1 MEVIN
6 VTIDNNKKSFLNSIK
21 LQLLIMGLVPLI
33 LLGIISLSTAKSSL
47 ENGLKDQSMQRL
59 KSICVAVRAS
69 YTSLNDEPYSL
80 NEDGELMK
88 GDYNI
93 SAHQEDIDAYVKGI
107 DADVTLFYG
116 DVRMVTSL
124 KDTVTGER
132 IIGTSATPELSAK
145 VLNGEDY
152 SSTSVMVN
160 GQNYYAY
167 YMPMYNPNGSVAGM
181 VFVGEPSAHI
191 DTYINSRSMSMI
203 TITVLVL
210 AVAVIYALFMA
221 FRIEKAIGYAKTAVD
236 NLAQG
241 NLAYQVSDV
250 LLRRKDEIGDMGRS
264 VSRCVNEVRTVV
276 ENIQNFSQ
284 EVLSSG
290 DDLEKMASQ
299 TNQNAGNIASA
310 MDDISRGAVMQAED
324 IENATT
330 KIGDMGNMIRNIVA
344 NISDLNNTSET
355 MQNAGTEAADI
366 MEGLSESNDK
376 TVAAILKV
384 AENVETTDASVRNI
398 SDAVELISNVAE
410 QTNLLSLNASIEA
423 ARAGD
428 AGKGF
433 AVVAMEIQKLSSES
447 NDSAQKISQ
456 IITQLS
462 ADSHNSLTMMEEVK
476 RRLQEQQ
483 EKLNATK
490 NQFGNVNNGIISSR
504 EGTNAINGQAKIC
517 DQSRSSVVDIITNLS
532 AVSQEN
538 VASTEETTASMQQ
551 LNAAIDLV
559 AEASIRLKNL
569 AVSLT
574 EATKFFQL

>member
-1 MEVIN
+1 M
-6 VTIDNNKKSFLNSIK
+6 TIDNSKKSFLNSIK

-47 ENGLKDQSMQRL
+47 ENGLKDQSIQRL
-59 KSICVAVRAS
+59 NSICVAVRAS
-69 YTSLNDEPYSL
+69 FTSLNDEPYSL

-93 SAHQEDIDAYVKGI
+93 SAHQEDIDAFVEGI

-116 DVRMVTSL
+116 DVRMATSL

-132 IIGTSATPELSAK
+132 IIGTSATPEISAK
-145 VLNGEDY
+145 VLNGENY
-152 SSTSVMVN
+152 SSTSVTVN

-181 VFVGEPSAHI
+181 VFVGEPSEHI

-210 AVAVIYALFMA
+210 AIAVIYTLFMA

-241 NLAYQVSDV
+241 NLAYHVSDV

-276 ENIQNFSQ
+276 EHIQNFSQ

-299 TNQNAGNIASA
+299 TNQNASNIASA

-330 KIGDMGNMIRNIVA
+330 KIGDMGNMIRNIVS

-366 MEGLSESNDK
+366 MEELSESNDK

-490 NQFGNVNNGIISSR
+490 NQFGNVNNGIVSSR
-504 EGTNAINGQAKIC
+504 EGTNTINGQAKIC

>member
-1 MEVIN
+1 MEVRN
-6 VTIDNNKKSFLNSIK
+6 VQIDNNKKSFLNSIK

-33 LLGIISLSTAKSSL
+33 LLGVISLSTAKSSL

-69 YTSLNDEPYSL
+69 FTSLNNDPYTL
-80 NEDGELMK
+80 NENGELMK

-93 SAHQEDIDAYVKGI
+93 TANEDAVDAFVAGI

-116 DVRMVTSL
+116 NVRMATSL

-132 IIGTSATPELSAK
+132 IIGTEASPALSAT

-152 SSTSVMVN
+152 SSTNVSVN

-167 YMPMYNPNGSVAGM
+167 YMPMYNPDGSVAGM
-181 VFVGEPSAHI
+181 VFVGEPSQHI
-191 DTYINSRSMSMI
+191 DTYIDSRSISMI
-203 TITVLVL
+203 TITIIVLVI
-210 AVAVIYALFMA
+210 AVIYALFMA
-221 FRIEKAIGYAKTAVD
+221 FRIENAIGFAKIAVD

-241 NLAYQVSDV
+241 NLTYQVSDT

-264 VSRCVNEVRTVV
+264 VDRCVNEVRTVV
-276 ENIQNFSQ
+276 ENIQNFSR

-299 TNQNAGNIASA
+299 TNQNASNIASA

-330 KIGDMGNMIRNIVA
+330 KIGDMGNMIHNIVS

-366 MEGLSESNDK
+366 MEKLSESNDK
-376 TVAAILKV
+376 TAAAILKV
-384 AENVETTDASVRNI
+384 AENVKATDISVCNI

-423 ARAGD
+423 ARAGES
-428 AGKGF
+428 GKGF
-433 AVVAMEIQKLSSES
+433 AVVAMEIQKLSNES
-447 NDSAQKISQ
+447 NESAQKISQ
-456 IITQLS
+456 IITQLA

-483 EKLNATK
+483 ERLNATK
-490 NQFGNVNNGIISSR
+490 NQFSNVNSGIVSSR

-532 AVSQEN
+532 AVSQQN
-538 VASTEETTASMQQ
+538 VASTEETTASMEQ

-559 AEASIRLKNL
+559 AEASVRLKNL

-574 EATKFFQL
+574 DATKFFQL

>member
-1 MEVIN
+1 
-6 VTIDNNKKSFLNSIK
+6 
-21 LQLLIMGLVPLI
+21 
-33 LLGIISLSTAKSSL
+33 
-47 ENGLKDQSMQRL
+47 
-59 KSICVAVRAS
+59 
-69 YTSLNDEPYSL
+69 
-80 NEDGELMK
+80 
-88 GDYNI
+88 
-93 SAHQEDIDAYVKGI
+93 
-107 DADVTLFYG
+107 
-116 DVRMVTSL
+116 
-124 KDTVTGER
+124 
-132 IIGTSATPELSAK
+132 
-145 VLNGEDY
+145 
-152 SSTSVMVN
+152 
-160 GQNYYAY
+160 
-167 YMPMYNPNGSVAGM
+167 
-181 VFVGEPSAHI
+181 
-191 DTYINSRSMSMI
+191 
-203 TITVLVL
+203 
-210 AVAVIYALFMA
+210 
-221 FRIEKAIGYAKTAVD
+221 
-236 NLAQG
+236 
-241 NLAYQVSDV
+241 
-250 LLRRKDEIGDMGRS
+250 
-264 VSRCVNEVRTVV
+264 
-276 ENIQNFSQ
+276 
-284 EVLSSG
+284 
-290 DDLEKMASQ
+290 
-299 TNQNAGNIASA
+299 
-310 MDDISRGAVMQAED
+310 MQAED

-366 MEGLSESNDK
+366 MEELSESNDK

>member
-181 VFVGEPSAHI
+181 V
-191 DTYINSRSMSMI
+191 D
-203 TITVLVL
+203 
-210 AVAVIYALFMA
+210 
-221 FRIEKAIGYAKTAVD
+221 
-236 NLAQG
+236 
-241 NLAYQVSDV
+241 
-250 LLRRKDEIGDMGRS
+250 RK
-264 VSRCVNEVRTVV
+264 
-276 ENIQNFSQ
+276 
-284 EVLSSG
+284 
-290 DDLEKMASQ
+290 
-299 TNQNAGNIASA
+299 
-310 MDDISRGAVMQAED
+310 
-324 IENATT
+324 
-330 KIGDMGNMIRNIVA
+330 
-344 NISDLNNTSET
+344 
-355 MQNAGTEAADI
+355 
-366 MEGLSESNDK
+366 
-376 TVAAILKV
+376 
-384 AENVETTDASVRNI
+384 
-398 SDAVELISNVAE
+398 
-410 QTNLLSLNASIEA
+410 
-423 ARAGD
+423 
-428 AGKGF
+428 
-433 AVVAMEIQKLSSES
+433 
-447 NDSAQKISQ
+447 
-456 IITQLS
+456 
-462 ADSHNSLTMMEEVK
+462 
-476 RRLQEQQ
+476 
-483 EKLNATK
+483 
-490 NQFGNVNNGIISSR
+490 
-504 EGTNAINGQAKIC
+504 
-517 DQSRSSVVDIITNLS
+517 SVV
-532 AVSQEN
+532 
-538 VASTEETTASMQQ
+538 
-551 LNAAIDLV
+551 
-559 AEASIRLKNL
+559 
-569 AVSLT
+569 
-574 EATKFFQL
+574 

>member
-1 MEVIN
+1 MEKHKAIPQGYMTVGEVAKKMG
-6 VTIDNNKKSFLNSIK
+6 VTVRTLQYYDKEGLLSPSAESEGGRRLYTDKDLVTLHQIMSLKSLGFSLDDIK
-21 LQLLIMGLVPLI
+21 
-33 LLGIISLSTAKSSL
+33 
-47 ENGLKDQSMQRL
+47 QRL
-59 KSICVAVRAS
+59 IYLETPTDVAKAL
-69 YTSLNDEPYSL
+69 TKQAD
-80 NEDGELMK
+80 
-88 GDYNI
+88 
-93 SAHQEDIDAYVKGI
+93 DI
-107 DADVTLFYG
+107 
-116 DVRMVTSL
+116 
-124 KDTVTGER
+124 
-132 IIGTSATPELSAK
+132 
-145 VLNGEDY
+145 
-152 SSTSVMVN
+152 
-160 GQNYYAY
+160 
-167 YMPMYNPNGSVAGM
+167 
-181 VFVGEPSAHI
+181 
-191 DTYINSRSMSMI
+191 
-203 TITVLVL
+203 
-210 AVAVIYALFMA
+210 
-221 FRIEKAIGYAKTAVD
+221 
-236 NLAQG
+236 
-241 NLAYQVSDV
+241 
-250 LLRRKDEIGDMGRS
+250 RRKIEQLTASLTAI
-264 VSRCVNEVRTVV
+264 E
-276 ENIQNFSQ
+276 QLKA
-284 EVLSSG
+284 EVLQ
-290 DDLEKMASQ
+290 MQ
-299 TNQNAGNIASA
+299 TVSF
-310 MDDISRGAVMQAED
+310 
-324 IENATT
+324 
-330 KIGDMGNMIRNIVA
+330 KKY
-344 NISDLNNTSET
+344 
-355 MQNAGTEAADI
+355 ADI
-366 MEGLSESNDK
+366 MEELSESNDK